1 MTKKVLLALAVLI
14 VLIIAYGAIQS
25 GKLGQSVG
33 MLQKITVEVKRS
45 FDSTGFGAVQ
55 LVDNNGK
62 EYYCNLIDAEK
73 CDYGYQSE
81 VAMKMVAL
89 PADDSIFEGWLNG
102 CDSIETTNLD
112 NDTCGVNVYKS
123 KRVAEVRFSSFNR

>member
-1 MTKKVLLALAVLI
+1 MTKKILLALAVLI
-14 VLIIAYGAIQS
+14 VLIIAYLAVQS

-33 MLQKITVEVKRS
+33 VLQKITVEVKRS

-55 LVDNNGK
+55 SVDSAGK
-62 EYYCNLIDAEK
+62 EYYCNLISAEK
-73 CDYGYQSE
+73 CDYGFNAE

-89 PADDSIFEGWLNG
+89 PADDSLFEGWLSG

-123 KRVAEVRFSSFNR
+123 KRSAEVRFSSVNR

>member
-1 MTKKVLLALAVLI
+1 MTKKIIWALVVLI
-14 VLIIAYGAIQS
+14 LLIIAYLAVQS

-33 MLQKITVEVKRS
+33 VLQKITVEVKRS

-55 LVDNNGK
+55 SVDNNGR

-81 VAMKMVAL
+81 VAMKLVAL
-89 PADDSIFEGWLNG
+89 PASDSVFDGWLSG
-102 CDSIETTNLD
+102 CDYIETTNLD

-123 KRVAEVRFSSFNR
+123 KRAAEIRFSSVNR